1 MKGMAA
7 NKRWTVMVYLAG
19 DNNLDGAGV
28 VDLKEMKK
36 VGSSPEINLLAQ
48 FDRQGAALHTRR
60 YFLKRGGALDQDAV
74 ADLGET
80 NTGDPQVLEDFIK
93 WGAGKY
99 PADHYLVV
107 IWNHGAGWDDTN
119 IYRAARRL
127 LKLDIT
133 RKGAIA
139 ARARGAA
146 LGTVSS
152 RRVRTVGDRRFRRA
166 LFSTTV
172 MRAIRARAIAFDDH
186 AKDFLDNLETKRLLA
201 SASRALGRKIDILGM
216 DACLMSMV
224 EVGYQVRDS
233 VAYTVGSEQTEPGDG
248 WPYDLILAELAK
260 KPRMTPADLSKV
272 IVQKYIASYSSA
284 EPVTQSAFDLSR
296 SAHIATAVDQLA
308 KVLTSTLTDASVR
321 AAAMCARSQVQ
332 CYEVSDYVDLAD
344 LALLL
349 QSQVSQPAI
358 KAACQAVVD
367 AARVGQFVIAAG
379 FKGMSMANSHGVSI
393 YFPTKTI
400 SPLYAGLDFSKNSAW
415 GKFIRCYLDVTTRR
429 PTRTNRFPM
438 VMR

>member
-36 VGSSPEINLLAQ
+36 VGSTPEINLLAQ
-48 FDRQGAALHTRR
+48 FDRQGTALHTQR

-80 NTGDPQVLEDFIK
+80 NTGDPLVLEDFIR
-93 WGAGKY
+93 WGTDKY

-107 IWNHGAGWDDTN
+107 VWNHGAGWDDTN

-127 LKLDIT
+127 LKFDIT

-139 ARARGAA
+139 SRARGVAV
-146 LGTVSS
+146 GTMSA

-166 LFSTTV
+166 LFSTTILK
-172 MRAIRARAIAFDDH
+172 AIRTKAIAFDDH
-186 AKDFLDNLETKRLLA
+186 AKDFLDNLELKRLLA
-201 SASRALGRKIDILGM
+201 SARRALGRRIDILGM

-233 VAYTVGSEQTEPGDG
+233 VAYAVGSEQTEPGDG

-260 KPRMTPADLSKV
+260 KPRMTPSDLSKA
-272 IVQKYIASYSSA
+272 IVQKYIASYTPA

-296 SAHIATAVDQLA
+296 SADIAAAVDQLA
-308 KVLTSTLTDASVR
+308 QVLVRTLTDASVR
-321 AAAMCARSQVQ
+321 AAAMCARSQAQ
-332 CYEVSDYVDLAD
+332 CYEVSDYVDLVD
-344 LALLL
+344 WALLL
-349 QSQVSQPAI
+349 QSQVKPPAL
-358 KAACQAVVD
+358 KTACQAVVD

-379 FKGMSMANSHGVSI
+379 CKGKPVANSHGVSI

-400 SPLYAGLDFSKNSAW
+400 SPLYAGLDFTKNTAW
-415 GKFIRCYLDVTTRR
+415 GKFLRCYLDITTRR
-429 PTRTNRFPM
+429 PTR
-438 VMR
+438 